1 MKSILLSTILSSALF
16 TPIIDQIKPNDEIPF
31 IKESKTKSKRK
42 IQLVILFDTSSS
54 MDGLL
59 NQAKSRLWEIV
70 NESGALRYNG
80 EVPTLEIAMYDYGN
94 TSIHNNRFVRKQLD
108 FSSDLDLVS
117 QKLFGLNTSGGDE
130 YCGAVIE
137 DALNQLEWSSN
148 EKDLKMIYI
157 AGNEPFNQG
166 PVNYKEVCSIA
177 QVKDVLVNTIY
188 CGEYMQGVREFWKD
202 GASCAEGDYFNIN
215 SDKKI
220 VFIPTPYDDQ
230 INEFS
235 NKINSTYV
243 AYNGRGAARKS
254 MQSVQ
259 DENAVQMNASV
270 ANMRA
275 KAKISSNYSN
285 GDWDLIDA
293 FLADSTVIHKLKK
306 EDLPAAIKEKSTKEL
321 ELFVAEKLKEREQ
334 IKHQIAQL
342 SIKRDDFIKE
352 KRAEMNDG
360 QVDDLGTAI
369 NNSILNKAIQL
380 GFQKLEE

>member
-1 MKSILLSTILSSALF
+1 
-16 TPIIDQIKPNDEIPF
+16 
-31 IKESKTKSKRK
+31 
-42 IQLVILFDTSSS
+42 

-70 NESGALRYNG
+70 NESGSLRYNG
-80 EVPTLEIAMYDYGN
+80 EIPTLEIAMYDYGN
-94 TSIHNNRFVRKQLD
+94 TSIQNNRFVRKQLD

-137 DALNQLEWSSN
+137 DALNQLEWSPN

-177 QVKDVLVNTIY
+177 QGKDVLVNTIY

-293 FLADSTVIHKLKK
+293 FLADSTIIHKLKK

>member
-1 MKSILLSTILSSALF
+1 
-16 TPIIDQIKPNDEIPF
+16 
-31 IKESKTKSKRK
+31 
-42 IQLVILFDTSSS
+42 
-54 MDGLL
+54 
-59 NQAKSRLWEIV
+59 
-70 NESGALRYNG
+70 
-80 EVPTLEIAMYDYGN
+80 
-94 TSIHNNRFVRKQLD
+94 
-108 FSSDLDLVS
+108 
-117 QKLFGLNTSGGDE
+117 
-130 YCGAVIE
+130 
-137 DALNQLEWSSN
+137 
-148 EKDLKMIYI
+148 
-157 AGNEPFNQG
+157 
-166 PVNYKEVCSIA
+166 
-177 QVKDVLVNTIY
+177 
-188 CGEYMQGVREFWKD
+188 
-202 GASCAEGDYFNIN
+202 
-215 SDKKI
+215 
-220 VFIPTPYDDQ
+220 
-230 INEFS
+230 
-235 NKINSTYV
+235 
-243 AYNGRGAARKS
+243 

-306 EDLPAAIKEKSTKEL
+306 EDLPAALKEKSTKEL

-360 QVDDLGTAI
+360 QADDLGTAI